1 MQGGLGMNALW
12 HLVEHFV
19 GTLIAMLVN
28 VRAFVIFVSGFG
40 DIEVRALAV
49 RRVRAFVA
57 SLRVA

>member
-1 MQGGLGMNALW
+1 MNALW

-28 VRAFVIFVSGFG
+28 VRAFLIFVSGFG

-49 RRVRAFVA
+49 RRVRALVA